1 MAKSPKTF
9 FRVEDLPKGFQLLDP
24 SHLHQED
31 LLTLWEFL
39 TSRQKDGQVGLM
51 FSGCDPRDKTQD
63 IGMGL
68 TWKAKGKRPNLSGDD
83 QLSSSSDDKDSGDEV
98 WAGMPKLTK
107 GKGQSAYLKDDH
119 NNNTAR
125 LHMGDP
131 DPDQGSQGIDALD
144 QVADLTEFVT
154 DIQAPANAG
163 DSKEEKLTFLAALSE
178 ETLYQARV
186 QWLTDNLVLY
196 YPIL

>member
-1 MAKSPKTF
+1 
-9 FRVEDLPKGFQLLDP
+9 
-24 SHLHQED
+24 
-31 LLTLWEFL
+31 
-39 TSRQKDGQVGLM
+39 
-51 FSGCDPRDKTQD
+51 
-63 IGMGL
+63 MGL
-68 TWKAKGKRPNLSGDD
+68 TWKAKGKRPNLTGDD
-83 QLSSSSDDKDSGDEV
+83 RLSSSSDDEDSGDEV
-98 WAGMPKLTK
+98 WAGMGSLT
-107 GKGQSAYLKDDH
+107 KGQSAYPKDDH

-163 DSKEEKLTFLAALSE
+163 DSKEEKLTFLAVLSE

-196 YPIL
+196 YPLL